1 MVTLTLPVSNNHH
14 FGPHPWPLSMATSVS
29 EGLSLRL
36 VDGMHTDVHLLL
48 NTVGAQLS
56 ISEPLFKSMHLSRGP
71 VQAALVT

>member
-1 MVTLTLPVSNNHH
+1 
-14 FGPHPWPLSMATSVS
+14 MATSVS